1 MMRAEKAF
9 ARFYKTPVNIYE
21 VTRSSSYSIPAKT
34 EPLCSVLADV
44 QPREGGLCEEEY
56 GFTLKRRFKMYCGV
70 CDQIREGQLAEFDGI
85 KCRITLV
92 ERRSIGIAAMLEE
105 V

>member
-1 MMRAEKAF
+1 MIRAEKAF

-21 VTRSSSYSIPAKT
+21 VTRASSYSMPAET
-34 EPLCSVLADV
+34 EFLCSVLADV
-44 QPREGGLCEEEY
+44 QPREGGICEEEY

-70 CDQIREGQLAEFDGI
+70 CNQIREGQLAEFEGI
-85 KCRITLV
+85 RCRIILV
-92 ERRSIGIAAMLEE
+92 ERQNIGLTAMLEE